1 MHLDHS
7 PPQRVAWFVWGS
19 GALFY
24 LMGFFHRVSP
34 AVMTEELMREFN
46 INATALGNLS
56 AFYFYSYVAMQIP
69 TGILA
74 DTWGPRR
81 LLTIGSLVAGIGT
94 LLFALAPQIIWA
106 YLGRLLI
113 GGSVAVA
120 FVGLLK
126 VANNWFPPRHYAM
139 VSGVALFFG
148 IVGAVFAGAPLR
160 LLMNHCSWRIVIF
173 LSALVTFVLSL
184 NIWFFVR
191 DYPHEKGYANYGD
204 TEITAGKSS

>member
-1 MHLDHS
+1 MYLDHS
-7 PPQRVAWFVWGS
+7 PPQRTAWFIWS
-19 GALFY
+19 LGALFY
-24 LMGFFHRVSP
+24 LMGFFHRVAP

-81 LLTIGSLVAGIGT
+81 LLTIGSLSAGIGT

-106 YLGRLLI
+106 NLGRLVI

-148 IVGAVFAGAPLR
+148 IIGAVFAGTPLR
-160 LLMNHCSWRIVIF
+160 LLMHHYS
-173 LSALVTFVLSL
+173 
-184 NIWFFVR
+184 
-191 DYPHEKGYANYGD
+191 
-204 TEITAGKSS
+204 